1 MKVDHLERAL
11 AAAPPLVL
19 PQENDGTVEI
29 QFNTQNDKHGWNSMT
44 VDRTLEEYLRNFNW
58 CRYRRTKIRG
68 YACTSDGS
76 GLKAH
81 RFIYYL
87 FHPTA
92 PRDLYISHLNGDM
105 SDNRLSNLA
114 LMTKSE
120 SNRHRILG
128 NKDNCKFRGVQ
139 LSKRSGKWISKITRK
154 RETDPKAII
163 YALGHYIDRNEAAT
177 AYNIA
182 GAWLHGEFAAP
193 NEVEPMDHQSLQNL
207 TLSVRRKL
215 EKRGWTQFE

>member
-1 MKVDHLERAL
+1 MRTAHFEKTIAT
-11 AAAPPLVL
+11 APRFTL
-19 PQENDGTVEI
+19 PEENDGTVEI
-29 QFNTQNDKHGWNSMT
+29 QFNTQNDEFGWNSMT
-44 VDRTLEEYLRNFNW
+44 VDRVLEEYLRKFNW

-68 YACTSDGS
+68 YACTSDGR

-105 SDNRLSNLA
+105 SDNSLSNLA

-128 NKDNCKFRGVQ
+128 NKDNSKFRGVHM
-139 LSKRSGKWISKITRK
+139 SKRTGKWISKISCK
-154 RETDPKAII
+154 RQTDTKIII
-163 YALGHYIDRNEAAT
+163 YALGHYIDRNDAAT

-193 NEVEPMDHQSLQNL
+193 NEVEPTDEESLRNL
-207 TLSVRRKL
+207 TLSVRGKL
-215 EKRGWTQFE
+215 EKRGWTEFE